1 MDVLQLYSDYFLFFV
16 KCIKLNEIK
25 CPIYLF
31 RFADTEVIEEISI
44 TGSQSRVSNS

>member
-16 KCIKLNEIK
+16 NCIELNEVK

-31 RFADTEVIEEISI
+31 RFADTEIIEEISI
-44 TGSQSRVSNS
+44 TGSQPRVSHS